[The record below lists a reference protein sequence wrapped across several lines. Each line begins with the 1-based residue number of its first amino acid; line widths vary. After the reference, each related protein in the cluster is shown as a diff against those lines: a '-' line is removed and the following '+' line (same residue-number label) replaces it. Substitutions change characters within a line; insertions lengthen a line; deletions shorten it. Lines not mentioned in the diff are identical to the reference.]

1 MQQKKSFWNDRFD
14 LRSTIRLHFLI
25 SCIVHFTFRSTLSAI
40 ENKIICQVILVRERI
55 AQSDL
60 SEKSSQGILHFTSQ
74 QSNWTKVGAKA
85 LSYETIIIVVCTN
98 CTHTT
103 TLACLTTY
111 TIKLN
116 VLPYKLK
123 SIKDLTFLK
132 CEPTTC
138 KANYIQFKSLRS
150 KQADLTQQ
158 REEMNQIA
166 RWTKERVKE
175 FQQRNWC
182 TKTKQR

>member
-1 MQQKKSFWNDRFD
+1 MIGLICGRRFD
-14 LRSTIRLHFLI
+14 CISLSAVLYILHFAQ
-25 SCIVHFTFRSTLSAI
+25 RSAPLKTNSYAKLYSFERETVVGSWAI
-40 ENKIICQVILVRERI
+40 DSIGFEWKKQP
-55 AQSDL
+55 
-60 SEKSSQGILHFTSQ
+60 LHFTSQ

-123 SIKDLTFLK
+123 SKKDLTFLK

-150 KQADLTQQ
+150 KQTDLTQS
-158 REEMNQIA
+158 RKEISHCA